1 MGYPSRRRPPLP
13 RRRILVVYDEGLTRA
28 FPAQTLSNGHDVI
41 ETPDLG
47 IALGLLAAS
56 RPYFD
61 VVVLTCMNPR
71 PHPRYRQA
79 IGFAHT
85 AFQRWPWMPM
95 VVISRCQ
102 ERAPLT
108 GDALLTGVR
117 LILAK
122 PVSKA
127 TLVGTIKRVA
137 PRLGLRLPA
146 APGVIVTMRR
156 ILAFLGRH
164 FGENTTLGE
173 LAAMAAMSRSHFSH
187 TFHAV
192 FGQPLRDYVR
202 DLRLDQAHRL
212 ILGSGRSLTD
222 IAIETGFY
230 DLPHFDKVFRRR
242 IGLSPREYRS
252 RYRGGAGRPVRILEA

>member
-1 MGYPSRRRPPLP
+1 MGYPSRRPSLP

-28 FPAQTLSNGHDVI
+28 FLAQTLANGHDVI

-47 IALGLLAAS
+47 SALGLLAAS

-71 PHPRYRQA
+71 SHPRYRQA

-85 AFQRWPWMPM
+85 AFRLWPWIPM

-108 GDALLTGVR
+108 GDVLLTGVQ

-146 APGVIVTMRR
+146 APAVIVTMRR
-156 ILAFLGRH
+156 IPGCLGR
-164 FGENTTLGE
+164 T
-173 LAAMAAMSRSHFSH
+173 
-187 TFHAV
+187 
-192 FGQPLRDYVR
+192 
-202 DLRLDQAHRL
+202 
-212 ILGSGRSLTD
+212 
-222 IAIETGFY
+222 
-230 DLPHFDKVFRRR
+230 
-242 IGLSPREYRS
+242 
-252 RYRGGAGRPVRILEA
+252 